1 MVEQFMLTIDDTTYA
16 IEFKGN
22 QVLVNGYPMTIEW
35 DEDNLKVNGTTHN
48 VELVGDQA
56 LVDGIAYAFEVE
68 WPTDDSGMSGGAG
81 GGTVPAAEAGE
92 GVVTAIM
99 PGKIVRVDVREG
111 DEVQAGQ
118 VVAILEA
125 MKMEN
130 ELSAPTSGIVKQIF
144 VSPGTSVEQGQAV
157 VQIE

>member
-1 MVEQFMLTIDDTTYA
+1 MVEQFMLTIDDTTYS

-22 QVLVNGYPMTIEW
+22 QILVNGYPMAIEW
-35 DEDNLKVNGTTHN
+35 DEDNLKVNGTAHN

-56 LVDGIAYAFEVE
+56 LVDGIGYAFEVE
-68 WPTDDSGMSGGAG
+68 WPTDDSGIVGAG
-81 GGTVPAAEAGE
+81 VGAASAGE
-92 GVVTAIM
+92 AVEGSVIAIM
-99 PGKIVRVDVREG
+99 PGKIVRVDVQEG

-130 ELSAPTSGIVKQIF
+130 ELTAPAGGVVKEIF
-144 VSPGTSVEQGQAV
+144 VSPGASVEQGQAV
-157 VQIE
+157 IQIE

>member
-1 MVEQFMLTIDDTTYA
+1 MVEQFMLTIDDTTYS

-22 QVLVNGYPMTIEW
+22 QVLVNGYPLTIAW
-35 DEDNLKVNGTTHN
+35 DEDNLTVNGTAHK

-56 LVDGIAYAFEVE
+56 LVDGIGYAFEVE
-68 WPTDDSGMSGGAG
+68 WPADDNGLAGGAG
-81 GGTVPAAEAGE
+81 GGAAAAEAGE

-99 PGKIVRVDVREG
+99 PGKIVRVDVQEG
-111 DEVQAGQ
+111 DEVQVGQ

-144 VSPGTSVEQGQAV
+144 VSPGASVELGQAIV
-157 VQIE
+157 RIE